1 MTAAFLAD
9 VVVACCYLLGVLTV
23 AIVFHA
29 VVLAAF
35 RPTDRGL
42 DPADPK
48 VQERAVEQ
56 ARREGR
62 R

>member
-1 MTAAFLAD
+1 MSAGFLAD

-29 VVLAAF
+29 VVLDAF
-35 RPTDRGL
+35 RPPDRGM
-42 DPADPK
+42 DPSDPK

>member
-1 MTAAFLAD
+1 MTASLLAD

-35 RPTDRGL
+35 RPPDRGL
-42 DPADPK
+42 DPSDPK

-62 R
+62 P

>member
-1 MTAAFLAD
+1 MSAPFLAD

-35 RPTDRGL
+35 RPSDRGL
-42 DPADPK
+42 DTADPK

>member
-1 MTAAFLAD
+1 VTAAFLAD

-23 AIVFHA
+23 AMIFHA

-35 RPTDRGL
+35 RPPDRGL

-48 VQERAVEQ
+48 VQEMAVEQ

>member
-1 MTAAFLAD
+1 MNRRGRLEWWQDPPTD
-9 VVVACCYLLGVLTV
+9 

-35 RPTDRGL
+35 RPPDRGL
-42 DPADPK
+42 DPSDPK

-62 R
+62 P